1 MVSRESGGLPGEPL
15 TLERL
20 RTDVAAVL
28 FESPDEIG
36 DEDNLVDHGLDSI
49 RIMALVQRWNDAGA
63 QIDFASLAERPE
75 LAHWWS
81 VISRSTSE

>member
-1 MVSRESGGLPGEPL
+1 MSSETAGRPEAPL
-15 TLERL
+15 TLEAL
-20 RTDVAAVL
+20 RADVAAVL

-63 QIDFASLAERPE
+63 RIDFASLAERPE
-75 LAHWWS
+75 LTHWWHL
-81 VISRSTSE
+81 ISRSMQP

>member
-1 MVSRESGGLPGEPL
+1 MVTGERPGGEL

-20 RTDVAAVL
+20 RSDVAAVL

-49 RIMALVQRWNDAGA
+49 RIMALIQQWNDAGA
-63 QIDFASLAERPE
+63 QVDFATLAERPE
-75 LAHWWS
+75 LAHWWA
-81 VISRSTSE
+81 VISGSVRG